1 MNCLN
6 LIWWHA
12 FGNQAFSHS
21 TDVHIQRSV
30 MLSERTL
37 QNGLIEER
45 FGQYFILM
53 LNERAQQFKL
63 NGREL
68 DIRLLWLALNRN
80 RLRVLI
86 ERKYMIC

>member
-1 MNCLN
+1 
-6 LIWWHA
+6 
-12 FGNQAFSHS
+12 
-21 TDVHIQRSV
+21 

-86 ERKYMIC
+86 ERKYMIFLRRVTTILAIRR